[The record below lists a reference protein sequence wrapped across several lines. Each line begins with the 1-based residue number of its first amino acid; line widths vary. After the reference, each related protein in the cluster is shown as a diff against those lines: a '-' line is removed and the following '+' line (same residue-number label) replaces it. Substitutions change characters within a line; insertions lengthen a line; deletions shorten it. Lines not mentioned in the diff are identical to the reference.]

1 MRRRWR
7 LTILA
12 LATFLIVL
20 IWATSAWL
28 SWGWAS
34 TPRGPQRSQVFIR
47 IRHGVVD
54 LSYIRRAPTARPH
67 RCEPGFDYREWSG
80 LDYDT
85 LPSIR
90 WRPSIGSGAVGP
102 QQGTGATLPLWLLWA
117 PLGVLLV
124 YCLGCRPGPESCPRC
139 GYPTRGLPSP
149 VCPECGQR
157 IEAHARK
164 TKGDYARSFDGR
176 SL

>member
-20 IWATSAWL
+20 IWTASAWL
-28 SWGWAS
+28 RCGWAS
-34 TPRGPQRSQVFIR
+34 TPHGPERSQVFIG

-54 LSYIRRAPTARPH
+54 LNYVRRLPTARPW
-67 RCEPGFDYREWSG
+67 RCEPGVDCRERSG

-85 LPSIR
+85 LPKIR
-90 WRPSIGSGAVGP
+90 WRPQMGSSVVGP
-102 QQGTGATLPLWLLWA
+102 QQGTGATLPLWPLWA
-117 PLGVLLV
+117 PLGVILV
-124 YCLGCRPGPESCPRC
+124 YSLTRRHDPQSCPRC
-139 GYPTRGLPSP
+139 GYSTRGLPSP
-149 VCPECGQR
+149 ICPECGQR
-157 IEAHARK
+157 IDSGTPKDRYSPSSEGK
-164 TKGDYARSFDGR
+164 

>member
-1 MRRRWR
+1 MRSRWW
-7 LTILA
+7 LMVLA

-20 IWATSAWL
+20 IWMASAWL

-34 TPRGPQRSQVFIR
+34 TPRGPQRSQVFIA

-54 LSYIRRAPTARPH
+54 WAHVRRLPGARPYS
-67 RCEPGFDYREWSG
+67 CEPGTDFRRWSG

-85 LPSIR
+85 LPNIR
-90 WRPSIGSGAVGP
+90 WRPHVGSDAAGP

-117 PLGVLLV
+117 PLGAAFVFLRLR
-124 YCLGCRPGPESCPRC
+124 RPAPGSCPRC

-149 VCPECGQR
+149 TCPECGQR
-157 IEAHARK
+157 LDAPIEHA
-164 TKGDYARSFDGR
+164 S
-176 SL
+176 